1 MVAVD
6 AALFISA
13 SVSIFAHNSLIDF
26 FTAIGSHESAIDEFA
41 NIIWLTAFIVTLVSW
56 GMLLT
61 VRRFAREAYLIP
73 GLLYLSLSIISES
86 VSAPGIGSALMYAAN
101 VYFGIFISVLYF
113 GPLSVLFKTAQQ
125 SDAPEPASPAR

>member
-6 AALFISA
+6 AALCISA
-13 SVSIFAHNSLIDF
+13 SVPIFAHNSLIDF

-101 VYFGIFISVLYF
+101 VYFGIFIGVLYF

-125 SDAPEPASPAR
+125 GDAPEPASPAR